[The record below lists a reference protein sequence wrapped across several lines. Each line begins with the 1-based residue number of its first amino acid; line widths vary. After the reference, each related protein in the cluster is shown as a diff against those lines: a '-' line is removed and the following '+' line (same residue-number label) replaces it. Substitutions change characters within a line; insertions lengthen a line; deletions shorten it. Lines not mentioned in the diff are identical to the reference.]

1 MKILSAGGSDAP
13 ARILSEAGI
22 DISQAEF
29 WQGGFDVIS
38 GLVDQLE
45 AMPIKVMDSEA

>member
-13 ARILSEAGI
+13 ARILEEAGI
-22 DISQAEF
+22 DIRKAEF

-38 GLVDQLE
+38 DLIDQLE
-45 AMPIKVMDSEA
+45 ALPVKVLDSEN